1 MHKPRPL
8 HAGNP
13 YTSSDLITLISEGN
27 EDAFN
32 EFYLSV
38 LPEFSSY
45 LMGLL
50 KSKEAVNDVLQ
61 EALIRFWL
69 SRDKLPEIDN
79 PKAWLSR
86 IISNECYR
94 YLRKQSDY
102 LKSTKTIDQPLD
114 FDGGLLYQTDMDIA
128 FRETQSLI
136 RSIVQ
141 KLSPRQKSIYQLSRE
156 SGMTIPE
163 IAEKLGV
170 SSNYVR
176 KTACTLSATYS
187 KRIKRSRCYPAYGA
201 FTAVLIFLDRWVLNE
216 FLRVVL

>member
-1 MHKPRPL
+1 L
-8 HAGNP
+8 HADNP
-13 YTSSDLITLISEGN
+13 YKESGLYTLISEGN
-27 EDAFN
+27 EEAFN

-45 LMGLL
+45 LMSLL

-69 SRDKLPEIDN
+69 SRDKLPGIDN

-102 LKSTKTIDQPLD
+102 QKSTKTLDQPQELE
-114 FDGGLLYQTDMDIA
+114 GELLYQTDMDLT
-128 FRETQSLI
+128 FRETQGLI
-136 RSIVQ
+136 RGIVQ
-141 KLSPRQKSIYQLSRE
+141 DLSPRQKSIYQLSRE
-156 SGMTIPE
+156 SGLTIPQ
-163 IAEKLGV
+163 IADKLGV

-176 KTACTLSATYS
+176 KTLVLSLKLIQ
-187 KRIKRSRCYPAYGA
+187 KRLKEAGVSLPM
-201 FTAVLIFLDRWVLNE
+201 VLLL
-216 FLRVVL
+216 LP

>member
-1 MHKPRPL
+1 MHPDS
-8 HAGNP
+8 P
-13 YTSSDLITLISEGN
+13 YNESGLFTLISEGS

-45 LMGLL
+45 LMSLL

-69 SRDKLPEIDN
+69 SRDKLPRIQN

-102 LKSTKTIDQPLD
+102 QKYTKTFDQPQEPE
-114 FDGGLLYQTDMDIA
+114 GKLLYQTDMDIA
-128 FRETQSLI
+128 FRETQGLI
-136 RSIVQ
+136 RGIVQ
-141 KLSPRQKSIYQLSRE
+141 DLSPRQKSIYQLSRE
-156 SGMTIPE
+156 AGLTIPE
-163 IAEKLGV
+163 IADKLGV

-176 KTACTLSATYS
+176 KTLVLSLKLIQ
-187 KRIKRSRCYPAYGA
+187 KRLKEAGVSLPM
-201 FTAVLIFLDRWVLNE
+201 VLLL
-216 FLRVVL
+216 LP

>member
-1 MHKPRPL
+1 L

-13 YTSSDLITLISEGN
+13 YKESGLYTLISEGN

-45 LMGLL
+45 LMSLL

-69 SRDKLPEIDN
+69 SRDKLPGIDN

-102 LKSTKTIDQPLD
+102 QKSTKTLDQPQELE
-114 FDGGLLYQTDMDIA
+114 GELLYQTDMDIA
-128 FRETQSLI
+128 FRETQGLI
-136 RSIVQ
+136 RGIVQ
-141 KLSPRQKSIYQLSRE
+141 DLSPRQKSIYQLSRE
-156 SGMTIPE
+156 SGLTIPE
-163 IAEKLGV
+163 IADKLGV

-176 KTACTLSATYS
+176 KTLVLSLKLIQ
-187 KRIKRSRCYPAYGA
+187 KRLKEAGVSLPM
-201 FTAVLIFLDRWVLNE
+201 VLLL
-216 FLRVVL
+216 LP

>member
-1 MHKPRPL
+1 MH
-8 HAGNP
+8 ADNP
-13 YTSSDLITLISEGN
+13 YKESGLYTLISEGN
-27 EDAFN
+27 EEAFN

-45 LMGLL
+45 LMSLL

-69 SRDKLPEIDN
+69 SRDKLPGIDN

-102 LKSTKTIDQPLD
+102 QKSTKTLDQPQELE
-114 FDGGLLYQTDMDIA
+114 GELLYQTDMDLA
-128 FRETQSLI
+128 FRETQGLI
-136 RSIVQ
+136 RGIVQ
-141 KLSPRQKSIYQLSRE
+141 DLSPRQKSIYQLSRE
-156 SGMTIPE
+156 SGLTIPE
-163 IAEKLGV
+163 IADKLGV

-176 KTACTLSATYS
+176 KTLVLSLKLIQ
-187 KRIKRSRCYPAYGA
+187 KRLKEAGVSLPM
-201 FTAVLIFLDRWVLNE
+201 VLLL
-216 FLRVVL
+216 LP

>member
-1 MHKPRPL
+1 MH
-8 HAGNP
+8 ADNP
-13 YTSSDLITLISEGN
+13 YKESGLYTLISEGN
-27 EDAFN
+27 EEAFN

-45 LMGLL
+45 LMSLL

-69 SRDKLPEIDN
+69 SRDKLPGIDN

-102 LKSTKTIDQPLD
+102 QKSTKTLDQPQELE
-114 FDGGLLYQTDMDIA
+114 GELLYQTDMDLA
-128 FRETQSLI
+128 FRETQGLI
-136 RSIVQ
+136 RGIVQ
-141 KLSPRQKSIYQLSRE
+141 DLSPRQKSIYQLSRE
-156 SGMTIPE
+156 SGLTIPQ
-163 IAEKLGV
+163 IADKLGV

-176 KTACTLSATYS
+176 KTLVLSLKLIQ
-187 KRIKRSRCYPAYGA
+187 KRLKEAGVSLPM
-201 FTAVLIFLDRWVLNE
+201 VLLL
-216 FLRVVL
+216 LP

>member
-1 MHKPRPL
+1 MH
-8 HAGNP
+8 ADNP
-13 YTSSDLITLISEGN
+13 YKESGLYTLISEGN
-27 EDAFN
+27 EEAFN

-45 LMGLL
+45 LMSLL

-69 SRDKLPEIDN
+69 SRDKLPGIDN

-102 LKSTKTIDQPLD
+102 QKSTKTLDQPQELE
-114 FDGGLLYQTDMDIA
+114 GELLYQTDMDLT
-128 FRETQSLI
+128 FRETQGLI
-136 RSIVQ
+136 RGIVQ
-141 KLSPRQKSIYQLSRE
+141 DLSPRQKSIYQLSRE
-156 SGMTIPE
+156 SGLTIPQ
-163 IAEKLGV
+163 IADKLGV

-176 KTACTLSATYS
+176 KTLVLSLKLIQ
-187 KRIKRSRCYPAYGA
+187 KRLKEAGVSLPM
-201 FTAVLIFLDRWVLNE
+201 VLLL
-216 FLRVVL
+216 LP

>member
-1 MHKPRPL
+1 M

-13 YTSSDLITLISEGN
+13 YTTSDLITLISEGN

-69 SRDKLPEIDN
+69 SRDKLPGIDN

-86 IISNECYR
+86 IVSNECYR

-102 LKSTKTIDQPLD
+102 QKSTKTIDQPLD

-128 FRETQSLI
+128 FRETQNLI
-136 RSIVQ
+136 RGIVQ
-141 KLSPRQKSIYQLSRE
+141 RLSPRQKSIYQLSRE

-176 KTACTLSATYS
+176 KTLVLSLQLIQKGLKEAGVTL
-187 KRIKRSRCYPAYGA
+187 PM
-201 FTAVLIFLDRWVLNE
+201 VLLL
-216 FLRVVL
+216 LP